1 MLWEGSQRSSREHA
15 TIDSVSLPE
24 DHPWTVA
31 NTADSRLVRTMRGLS
46 VDRPP
51 VWFMRQAGRSL
62 PEYRKVREGIPMLQA
77 CLTPDLAAEITLQP
91 VRRHG
96 VDAAIFFSDIVVPI
110 KCAGVQVEIKPGV
123 GPVVDE
129 PFETA
134 ADVSRLP
141 APQEGMFDL
150 VGQGV
155 ALTVAELG
163 ATPLIGFAGAPFTVA
178 SYLIEG
184 GPSRDLPK
192 TKAMILRDPAT
203 FAALAS
209 RLADLAAAFLR
220 VQILNGASAIQL
232 FDSWAGNLP
241 ARLYREHVLPH
252 SRRVFEQVADLGV
265 PGIHFAV
272 GANHLARDMAGA
284 GNDVLGI
291 DFRVDLDEVDPGLRS
306 TMPLQGN
313 LDPAVLLSDRD
324 TIDAQVRRV
333 LAGGHDLPGHIFN
346 LGHGVLP
353 QTDPD
358 LITFAVEAVARHGQP
373 LAGRSQP

>member
-1 MLWEGSQRSSREHA
+1 
-15 TIDSVSLPE
+15 VSLPE
-24 DHPWTVA
+24 DHPWNAA
-31 NTADSRLVRTMRGLS
+31 NTAESRLIRTMRGLS

-62 PEYRKVREGIPMLQA
+62 PEYRKAREGIPMLQA
-77 CLTPDLAAEITLQP
+77 CLTPELAAEITLQP
-91 VRRHG
+91 VRRHR
-96 VDAAIFFSDIVVPI
+96 VDAAIFFSDIVVPV
-110 KCAGVQVEIKPGV
+110 KCAGVGVEIKPGV
-123 GPVVDE
+123 GPVVE
-129 PFETA
+129 TPFTA
-134 ADVSRLP
+134 AEDVQRLP
-141 APQEGMFDL
+141 VPDPGMFDL

-155 ALTVAELG
+155 AATVSDLG

-192 TKAMILRDPAT
+192 TKAMILGEPDT

-252 SRRVFEQVADLGV
+252 SRRVFEQIADLGV

-272 GANHLARDMAGA
+272 GANHLAPDMAGA

-291 DFRVDLDEVDPGLRS
+291 DFRIDLEDVEPALRS
-306 TMPLQGN
+306 AMPLQGN

-324 TIDAQVRRV
+324 TINAEVKRI
-333 LAGGHDLPGHIFN
+333 LAGGQDLPGHIFN

-358 LITFAVEAVARHGQP
+358 LITYTVEAVDRHGQP
-373 LAGRSQP
+373 LPGRSHS

>member
-1 MLWEGSQRSSREHA
+1 MREHA

-24 DHPWTVA
+24 DHPWNAAQTV
-31 NTADSRLVRTMRGLS
+31 DSRLVRTMRGKS

-62 PEYRKVREGIPMLQA
+62 PEYRKLREGIPMLQA

-96 VDAAIFFSDIVVPI
+96 VDAAIFFSDIVVPV
-110 KCAGVQVEIKPGV
+110 KCAGVEVEIKPGV
-123 GPVVDE
+123 GPVVE
-129 PFETA
+129 QPFSGL
-134 ADVSRLP
+134 ADVQRLP
-141 APQEGMFDL
+141 APDPQMFDL

-155 ALTVAELG
+155 AATVAQLG
-163 ATPLIGFAGAPFTVA
+163 STPLIGFAGAPFTVA

-192 TKAMILRDPAT
+192 TKAMILGDPQT
-203 FAALAS
+203 FDAIAS

-272 GANHLARDMAGA
+272 GANHLAADMANA
-284 GNDVLGI
+284 GNDVLGV
-291 DFRVDLDEVDPGLRS
+291 DFRIDLEDVDPRLRS
-306 TMPLQGN
+306 RMPLQGN
-313 LDPAVLLSDRD
+313 LDPAVLLSDRA
-324 TIDAQVRRV
+324 TIDAEVQRI
-333 LAGGHDLPGHIFN
+333 LNGGRDLPGHIFN

-358 LITFAVEAVARHGQP
+358 LITYAVEAVHRHGQP